1 METKFDMA
9 LMVKVAQMYY
19 IDGLKQ
25 EEIAKQVQISRSL
38 ISMILTE
45 AKEVGIVEVNIR
57 NPLLNNDF
65 ISSKLQEE
73 FNLINCIAVPTSV
86 QDVTVLRKLIAQR
99 AVELVNQ
106 LLDNNMTVGLA
117 WGRTCY
123 EFVSLYR
130 REIMLNNLTVLPLI
144 GGSKQTARY
153 YQLNEMARVLAEK
166 MGGTP
171 YFIHAPAIAADME
184 ERKMFTN
191 TTSMRALM
199 NKWNNMDIVV
209 TGVGSLPSSK
219 GLDRETYIG
228 EYTIYKHLEADGAVG
243 DICAR
248 YFKKSGE
255 IVKGEYYDLVIGVPV
270 EVLKNTKTVV
280 CIAAGK
286 EKVIPVL
293 GALRTGIIDILITD
307 EHTGM
312 DILRYHS
319 MTESD
324 NDMLRRNKKE

>member
-1 METKFDMA
+1 MQTKFDIA

-45 AKEVGIVEVNIR
+45 AKEVGIVEVKVR
-57 NPLLNNDF
+57 NPLLNNDHV
-65 ISSKLQEE
+65 SSRLQEE
-73 FNLINCIAVPTSV
+73 FNLKSCIAVPTSV

-99 AVELVNQ
+99 AVDLVNELVE
-106 LLDNNMTVGLA
+106 NNMTIGLA
-117 WGRTCY
+117 WGRTCF

-130 REIMLNNLTVLPLI
+130 AKEMLNKLTILPLI
-144 GGSKQTARY
+144 GGSDQTAGY
-153 YQLNEMARVLAEK
+153 YQLNEMVRVLAKE

-171 YFIHAPAIAADME
+171 YFIHAPAITVSKE
-184 ERKMFTN
+184 EKKILTN
-191 TTSMRALM
+191 TSSMQAIM
-199 NKWNNMDIVV
+199 QKWNHMDIVI
-209 TGVGSLPSSK
+209 TGIGSLPTSK

-228 EYTIYKHLEADGAVG
+228 EHAIYKQLEADGAVG

-248 YFKKSGE
+248 YFTKAGKV
-255 IVKGEYYDLVIGVPV
+255 IKGENYDLVIGVPI
-270 EVLKNTKTVV
+270 EVLRDTETVI

-286 EKVIPVL
+286 EKVVPIL
-293 GALRTGIIDILITD
+293 GALKTGVVDILITD

-312 DILRYHS
+312 DILNHHS
-319 MTESD
+319 AKPE
-324 NDMLRRNKKE
+324 E